1 MIAPGPASP
10 AAAPHV
16 PLVAGSAPLLC
27 GHGRLAPRFTL
38 GGWVRR
44 PQALDATAL
53 EALGARALAGFM
65 VRCTVDGLHGAER
78 PLRAVALRA
87 LIAQAEPAFDER
99 TDFKRTAIVAT
110 GTDGYRALFS
120 WGEVF
125 HTVVG
130 EGVHVAFDCAQA
142 PLDAH
147 TGPFA
152 LVSLHDE
159 FTGPRFVRQL
169 ASVELHRLW

>member
-1 MIAPGPASP
+1 M
-10 AAAPHV
+10 
-16 PLVAGSAPLLC
+16 LC
-27 GHGRLAPRFTL
+27 GHGRLRPWAAARSPQVAI
-38 GGWVRR
+38 GGWVRH
-44 PQALDATAL
+44 PLALDAAALEAAGAQALD
-53 EALGARALAGFM
+53 GFV
-65 VRCTVDGLHGAER
+65 VRCTVDGTHGGSR
-78 PLRAVALRA
+78 PMRGVALRA
-87 LIAQAEPAFDER
+87 LIERVQPAFDER

-110 GTDGYRALFS
+110 STDGYRALFS

-130 EGVHVAFDCAQA
+130 SGVYIAFDCAEA

-152 LVSLHDE
+152 LLSLHDE

-169 ASVELHRLW
+169 ASVELHKLW